1 LTVLHITM
9 PYYGDVAYL
18 QLAVRSVLDQADDR
32 WRLTVV
38 DDGKAEGVPEW
49 FESLA
54 HPQVRYLRNEHNLGV
69 TGNFQRCIDLAVEAG
84 AEFMVIMGCD
94 DVMLP
99 NYVGAV
105 MGLIERHPNGTIFQQ
120 GVEVI
125 DGAGARTRTLVDV
138 AKKRLYAPRIDGT
151 LVMSGED
158 LAISLLRGDW
168 LYFPSLCWRT
178 SAISAIGFDT
188 RLNVIQD
195 LDVILRMVERGAE
208 LVVGTEVCFQ
218 YRRHAVS
225 KSSADAA
232 NGSRFVEAREF
243 FFGVADRLEARGWP
257 RAAGVARR
265 HLSSRLHA
273 LTMLPTAALNG
284 NLAGA
289 RSLAN
294 YTFRSTRSTSG

>member
-1 LTVLHITM
+1 M
-9 PYYGDVAYL
+9 PYYGDVAYM
-18 QLAVRSVLDQADDR
+18 QQAVRSVLDQTDDR

-38 DDGKAEGVPEW
+38 DDGKADGVPEW

-54 HPQVRYLRNEHNLGV
+54 HPQVRYLRNEQNLGV
-69 TGNFQRCIDLAVEAG
+69 TGNFQRCIDLAVRAG
-84 AEFMVIMGCD
+84 QAEFMVIMGCD

-99 NYVGAV
+99 NYVSAV
-105 MGLIERHPNGTIFQQ
+105 MGLIERYPNGTIFQP

-138 AKKRLYAPRIDGT
+138 AKKRLYAPKVDGM

-188 RLNVIQD
+188 RLTVIQD
-195 LDVILRMVERGAE
+195 LDLILRMVELGAE

-232 NGSRFVEAREF
+232 NGSRFVEARKF
-243 FFGVADRLEARGWP
+243 FLGVADRMQARGWQ
-257 RAAGVARR
+257 RAARVASR

-273 LTMLPTAALNG
+273 LTMVPTAAMNG
-284 NLAGA
+284 NMAGA
-289 RSLAN
+289 RSLAK
-294 YTFRSTRSTSG
+294 YTFRSTRSSQG